1 MSGAATFAH
10 DHVSP
15 AENDPSW
22 RNNAACLGADSGVFF
37 PDRGTNATEAK
48 QICGGCPV
56 QAECLEY
63 ALRTRPVYG
72 IWGGLNHNERWDV
85 IQGRRRRASVTN
97 QTLPARKETSP

>member
-10 DHVSP
+10 DHVFP

-22 RNNAACLGADSGVFF
+22 RDDAACLGVDSGVFF
-37 PDRGTNATEAK
+37 VDRGAKATEAK

-56 QAECLEY
+56 REECLDY
-63 ALRTRPVYG
+63 ALKTRPVYG

>member
-1 MSGAATFAH
+1 MTLPFLPG
-10 DHVSP
+10 
-15 AENDPSW
+15 ELPSW
-22 RNNAACLGADSGVFF
+22 RDDAACLGMDPDLFF
-37 PDRGTNATEAK
+37 PPQGGATNGAEAK

-63 ALRTRPVYG
+63 ALKTRPVYG

-85 IQGRRRRASVTN
+85 IRERRRRASVTN